1 MNIDPY
7 KREILYRK
15 TQGEKLLSQYQERLA
30 SLVGLPF
37 DKSLLLSLPETD
49 SIIVALMTKHEI
61 SCVRKEYSSSIEALT
76 FLSSGIE
83 NRKYYLLIDEDWRY
97 CGAYMLASDISLCA
111 SFDFDKF
118 KSDEIRLIGA
128 DLSTQ
133 LSVDYSET
141 CGEKIFECCIRKYE
155 HS

>member
-1 MNIDPY
+1 MNIDAY
-7 KREILYRK
+7 KRDILYRK
-15 TQGEKLLSQYQERLA
+15 SQGKTLSHYKEKIASISDLA
-30 SLVGLPF
+30 F
-37 DKSLLLSLPETD
+37 DVSLLLSLPETD
-49 SIIVALMTKHEI
+49 SIIAALMTKREI
-61 SCVRKEYSSSIEALT
+61 SCVRREYSSSIEALN
-76 FLSSGIE
+76 FFSSAIE